1 MQSDAEVVLLMKQTN
16 HDFQN
21 AQILLLEDICC
32 TLDYLV
38 SAACGAVAGLI
49 DIFFV
54 GAPGESALGA
64 WSDAQ
69 VDGAVLK
76 LSKLFGWKPGAGKE
90 NSIASAIGFLEKKF
104 KVNYDQ
110 RHTADVG
117 GLFDMSTR
125 NHHIKSLAH
134 APDIIGLFFS
144 VLNQFTNTASFV
156 SQGTLITVQ
165 TDTFELVG
173 VNPISKLFCGIANWF
188 GHILSDIAGSSG
200 SRGSS
205 GRGAG
210 IATPFYELLQFCDFG
225 RLDIGKGKQ
234 DLATLAVRAFQ
245 EGYDARFG
253 IAAALPVLLCDV
265 SIRLIW
271 SITRYFSLKLPL
283 KKCLPVSAH
292 QDLWV
297 MLLFGNGTLCLI
309 DGVDAA
315 VRSGG
320 NWLNFFM
327 RLNLIAWVHF
337 AGLVLKEVCIRAGI
351 ALPLEEQIEAHRRIT
366 ASLQA
371 YLQKL
376 EEVDIE
382 GFEQTS
388 RSYYQ
393 WSCQLNQITDEEELH
408 AALFDMAQ
416 RLDAPFPWKGSFES
430 FMCDSAEYLLFQ

>member
-90 NSIASAIGFLEKKF
+90 NFIASAIGFLEKKF

-210 IATPFYELLQFCDFG
+210 IATPFYELLHSHEQNSK
-225 RLDIGKGKQ
+225 R
-234 DLATLAVRAFQ
+234 VV
-245 EGYDARFG
+245 
-253 IAAALPVLLCDV
+253 IAMVPG
-265 SIRLIW
+265 
-271 SITRYFSLKLPL
+271 
-283 KKCLPVSAH
+283 H
-292 QDLWV
+292 
-297 MLLFGNGTLCLI
+297 G
-309 DGVDAA
+309 
-315 VRSGG
+315 
-320 NWLNFFM
+320 
-327 RLNLIAWVHF
+327 
-337 AGLVLKEVCIRAGI
+337 
-351 ALPLEEQIEAHRRIT
+351 
-366 ASLQA
+366 
-371 YLQKL
+371 
-376 EEVDIE
+376 
-382 GFEQTS
+382 
-388 RSYYQ
+388 
-393 WSCQLNQITDEEELH
+393 
-408 AALFDMAQ
+408 
-416 RLDAPFPWKGSFES
+416 
-430 FMCDSAEYLLFQ
+430 